1 MNEISYLI
9 VGWLIGILTMLINK
23 WIESFK
29 ERNEKENNI
38 ILDCLQFLFLAK
50 DMHNEM
56 RICLSSLHEFGER
69 YPKKRNELERD
80 LYSEAQSV
88 KEQEFFPRLMIC
100 SFKLQTL
107 KDGSFYELFL
117 ETISKYEKLH
127 ESIVSSKSVESADSI
142 SDDIDQLTKKFVNK
156 SKLKIEKRI

>member
-1 MNEISYLI
+1 MNEFSYLI

-29 ERNEKENNI
+29 ERNEKENSI

-56 RICLSSLHEFGER
+56 RICLSSLHEFRDR
-69 YPKKRNELERD
+69 YPERRNELERD
-80 LYSEAQSV
+80 LYAEAQSI
-88 KEQEFFPRLMIC
+88 KEREFFPRLMIC

-107 KDGSFYELFL
+107 QDGSFYELFS
-117 ETISKYEKLH
+117 EIISKYEKLH
-127 ESIVSSKSVESADSI
+127 GIIVSCKSVEEADSI
-142 SDDIDQLTKKFVNK
+142 SDDVAQLTKKFVIK
-156 SKLKIEKRI
+156 SKLKIKKRI